1 MGDAQPGDKPSGKW
15 LQTQRS
21 GRDWQCHQ
29 PDWLQEDL
37 EDQQMCLQMQNV
49 TQPEA
54 QDAKCG

>member
-1 MGDAQPGDKPSGKW
+1 MAPNTEEWQGLAVPSAR
-15 LQTQRS
+15 L
-21 GRDWQCHQ
+21 
-29 PDWLQEDL
+29 WLQEDL